1 MYRLIFPITLLILH
15 SEVIDRCNSIHFN
28 MITGGTVLLKHS
40 GPGWPNPD
48 ELRKDMEEFFSKKYG
63 NGVKL
68 GVLSSEPDQ
77 ARTADEGTEVKD
89 KPLDIHFDYLPRDIK
104 KYLDRFV
111 VKQDD
116 AKKVLATTICDHYNH
131 IKGCSAKG
139 PCKEYAKQ
147 NIIMLGPTGVGK
159 TYLVRTI
166 ADLIGVPFVKAD
178 ATKFS
183 ETGYVGGD
191 VEDLVRE
198 LVQKADGDIRLA
210 EYGIIYLDEID
221 KISTPSNV
229 LGRDVSGG
237 GVQRGLLKLMEETE
251 VSLRTPFDLTSQ
263 LQAAMEFQSKGK
275 VSRSVINTRHILFI
289 VSGAF
294 NGLSDIIRKRLG
306 ARAIGFS
313 SEGQKLD
320 KDQDYFSYSKSND
333 FIEYGFESE
342 FVGRLPVIVS
352 CQELTVD
359 DLFQILKNSE
369 GSIIHQYINAFEA
382 YGIDLIPTDEGL
394 YKIAEKAFIEHT
406 GARSLVGVCERI
418 FREYKYNL
426 PHSPVKRLELTARL
440 VEQPHIVLQ
449 EILDSVKEDRLVE
462 MDQQFNTIA
471 EEWSANNGIQI
482 HLQPEAARLLSE
494 KALERDD
501 KLEDIFSEIFK
512 DFEHGLN
519 LIRQSQGV
527 QKFEITPDVVRD
539 PQSTLN
545 EWIRSQY
552 AVGKK

>member
-1 MYRLIFPITLLILH
+1 MQLG
-15 SEVIDRCNSIHFN
+15 S
-28 MITGGTVLLKHS
+28 K
-40 GPGWPNPD
+40 WPNPD

-63 NGVKL
+63 DRVKL
-68 GVLSSEPDQ
+68 GVLSAEPDQ
-77 ARTADEGTEVKD
+77 ARTAEEGTESQNA
-89 KPLDIHFDYLPRDIK
+89 PLDIKFDYLPRDIK

-111 VKQDD
+111 VKQDA

-131 IKGCSAKG
+131 IKRCSVKG
-139 PCKEYAKQ
+139 PCKEYSKQ

-198 LVQKADGDIRLA
+198 LVHKADGNVRLA

-221 KISTPSNV
+221 KIATPTNI

-275 VSRSVINTRHILFI
+275 VSRSLINTRHILFI

-294 NGLSDIIRKRLG
+294 NGLADIIRKRMG
-306 ARAIGFS
+306 ARAIGFHS
-313 SEGQKLD
+313 ASRSAPRAE
-320 KDQDYFSYSKSND
+320 DYFHFAKSND

-342 FVGRLPVIVS
+342 FVGRLPVVVS
-352 CQELTVD
+352 CHELNVD
-359 DLFQILKNSE
+359 DLFQILQTSE
-369 GSIIHQYINAFEA
+369 GSIMHQYVNAFDA
-382 YGIDLIPTDEGL
+382 YGIDLLPTDAGL
-394 YKIAEKAFIEHT
+394 YRIAQKAYEEHT
-406 GARSLVGVCERI
+406 GARSLVGVCERT

-426 PHSPVKRLELTARL
+426 PHSSVKRLELTARL
-440 VEQPHIVLQ
+440 VDSPNEVLAEILQ
-449 EILDSVKEDRLVE
+449 EAKAGELDR
-462 MDQQFNTIA
+462 MDLEFKCIA
-471 EEWSANNGIQI
+471 EEWSKRNGIQI
-482 HLQPEAARLLSE
+482 HLQPEAARLLSQ
-494 KALERDD
+494 KALDSGE
-501 KLEDIFSEIFK
+501 KLEEVFAETFK
-512 DFEHGLN
+512 DYEHGLN
-519 LIRQSQGV
+519 LIRRTQGI
-527 QKFEITPDVVRD
+527 QQFEITADVIRD
-539 PQSTLN
+539 PRATLDQ
-545 EWIRSQY
+545 WIRAYYISR
-552 AVGKK
+552 

>member
-1 MYRLIFPITLLILH
+1 MLSSP
-15 SEVIDRCNSIHFN
+15 
-28 MITGGTVLLKHS
+28 K
-40 GPGWPNPD
+40 WPNPD

-63 NGVKL
+63 DRVKL
-68 GVLSSEPDQ
+68 GVLSTEPDQ
-77 ARTADEGTEVKD
+77 ARTADEGTETQNA
-89 KPLDIHFDYLPRDIK
+89 PLDLHFDYLPRDVK

-111 VKQDD
+111 VKQDA

-131 IKGCSAKG
+131 IKRCSAKG
-139 PCKEYAKQ
+139 PCKEYSKQ

-198 LVQKADGDIRLA
+198 LVHKADGNVHLA

-221 KISTPSNV
+221 KIATPVNV
-229 LGRDVSGG
+229 MGRDVSGG

-275 VSRSVINTRHILFI
+275 VSHSVVNTRHILFI

-294 NGLSDIIRKRLG
+294 NGLADIIRKRMG
-306 ARAIGFS
+306 AKEIGFQAAGRS
-313 SEGQKLD
+313 APRDE
-320 KDQDYFSYSKSND
+320 DYFQCAKSND

-342 FVGRLPVIVS
+342 FVGRLPVVVS
-352 CQELTVD
+352 CHELNVD

-369 GSIIHQYINAFEA
+369 GSIMKQYINAFDA
-382 YGIDLIPTDEGL
+382 YGIDLVPTDPGL
-394 YKIAEKAFIEHT
+394 YRIAQKAYEERT
-406 GARSLVGVCERI
+406 GARSLVGVCERT

-426 PHSPVKRLELTARL
+426 PHSTVKRLELDDELVNSPDAVLKRL
-440 VEQPHIVLQ
+440 LE
-449 EILDSVKEDRLVE
+449 SVKADQLGQ
-462 MDQQFNTIA
+462 MDLAFNSIA
-471 EEWSANNGIQI
+471 EEWSRRNGIQI
-482 HLQPEAARLLSE
+482 HLHPEAARILSQ
-494 KALERDD
+494 KALDSGDRP
-501 KLEDIFSEIFK
+501 EDVFSETLK
-512 DFEHGLN
+512 DYEHGLN
-519 LIRQSQGV
+519 LIRRTQGV
-527 QKFEITPDVVRD
+527 QQFEITGDVIRD
-539 PQSTLN
+539 PRATLDQ
-545 EWIRSQY
+545 WIRAYYISR
-552 AVGKK
+552 

>member
-1 MYRLIFPITLLILH
+1 
-15 SEVIDRCNSIHFN
+15 
-28 MITGGTVLLKHS
+28 
-40 GPGWPNPD
+40 
-48 ELRKDMEEFFSKKYG
+48 MEEYFSKKYG
-63 NGVKL
+63 NQVKL
-68 GVLSSEPDQ
+68 GVLSTEPDQ
-77 ARTADEGTEVKD
+77 ARTAEEGSETKEA
-89 KPLDIHFDYLPRDIK
+89 PLDIHFDYLPRDIK

-111 VKQDD
+111 VKQDA

-131 IKGCSAKG
+131 IARCSAKG
-139 PCKEYAKQ
+139 PCREYSKQ

-198 LVQKADGDIRLA
+198 LVHKADGNVRLA

-221 KISTPSNV
+221 KIATPTNI

-275 VSRSVINTRHILFI
+275 ISRSVINTRHILFI

-294 NGLSDIIRKRLG
+294 NGLADIVRRRLG
-306 ARAIGFS
+306 AKAIGFMS
-313 SEGQKLD
+313 SGRTTPRD
-320 KDQDYFSYSKSND
+320 DDYFQLAKSND

-342 FVGRLPVIVS
+342 FVGRLPVVVS
-352 CQELTVD
+352 CQELGVE
-359 DLFQILKNSE
+359 DLFQILNNSE
-369 GSIIHQYINAFEA
+369 GSIMRQYINAFEA
-382 YGIDLIPTDEGL
+382 YGIELIPTDPGL
-394 YKIAEKAFIEHT
+394 LRIAQKAYEEHT
-406 GARSLVGVCERI
+406 GARSLVGVCERT

-426 PHSPVKRLELTARL
+426 PQSSAKKVELTARL
-440 VEQPHIVLQ
+440 VDHPDEVLE
-449 EILDSVKEDRLVE
+449 EILQSAKASRLDA
-462 MDQQFNTIA
+462 MDLAFSSIA
-471 EEWSANNGIQI
+471 EEWSKKNGIRI

-494 KALERDD
+494 RAMESGD
-501 KLEDIFSEIFK
+501 KLEDVFTGIFK
-512 DFEHGLN
+512 DYEHGLN
-519 LIRQSQGV
+519 LIRRTQGI
-527 QKFEITPDVVRD
+527 QQFEITADVIRD
-539 PQSTLN
+539 PRATLDQ
-545 EWIRSQY
+545 WIRAYYISSQ
-552 AVGKK
+552 

>member
-1 MYRLIFPITLLILH
+1 LPTH
-15 SEVIDRCNSIHFN
+15 SD
-28 MITGGTVLLKHS
+28 TK
-40 GPGWPNPD
+40 WPNPD

-63 NGVKL
+63 DKVKL
-68 GVLSSEPDQ
+68 GVLSAEPDQ
-77 ARTADEGTEVKD
+77 ARTADEGTETKNA
-89 KPLDIHFDYLPRDIK
+89 PLDLQFDYLPRDIK

-111 VKQDD
+111 VKQDA

-131 IKGCSAKG
+131 IKRCSVKG
-139 PCKEYAKQ
+139 PCKEYSKQ

-198 LVQKADGDIRLA
+198 LVHKAEGDVRLA

-221 KISTPSNV
+221 KISTPTNV

-275 VSRSVINTRHILFI
+275 VTRSIINTRHILFI

-294 NGLSDIIRKRLG
+294 NGLADIIRRRLG
-306 ARAIGFS
+306 AKAIGFS
-313 SEGQKLD
+313 ATGRSVPRDE
-320 KDQDYFSYSKSND
+320 DYFQFAKSND

-342 FVGRLPVIVS
+342 FVGRLPVVVS
-352 CQELTVD
+352 CQELSID

-369 GSIIHQYINAFEA
+369 GSILRQYVNAFEA
-382 YGIDLIPTDEGL
+382 YGIDMTPTDAGL
-394 YKIAEKAFIEHT
+394 LRIAQKAYEEHT
-406 GARSLVGVCERI
+406 GARSLVGVCERT

-426 PHSPVKRLELTARL
+426 PHSPVKSLELTERL
-440 VEQPHIVLQ
+440 VNEPNEVLE
-449 EILDSVKEDRLVE
+449 EILKVARTTQLEE
-462 MDQQFNTIA
+462 MALEFGSIA
-471 EEWSANNGIQI
+471 EEWSRRNGIQI
-482 HLQPEAARLLSE
+482 HLQPEAARMLSQ
-494 KALERDD
+494 KALESGD
-501 KLEDIFSEIFK
+501 KLEDVFSEIFK
-512 DFEHGLN
+512 DYEHGLN
-519 LIRQSQGV
+519 LIRRMESTQQ
-527 QKFEITPDVVRD
+527 FEITADVVRD
-539 PQSTLN
+539 PRAALDR
-545 EWIRSQY
+545 WIRSYYVSHQ
-552 AVGKK
+552 